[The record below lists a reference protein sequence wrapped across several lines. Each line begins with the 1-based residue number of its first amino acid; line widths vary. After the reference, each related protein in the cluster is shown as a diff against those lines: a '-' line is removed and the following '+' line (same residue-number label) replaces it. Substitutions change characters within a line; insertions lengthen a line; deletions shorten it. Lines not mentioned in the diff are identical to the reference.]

1 MCAIVGRSM
10 LSCRHPPLLPMSF
23 RRLDATHILAT
34 LERLEQRIVER
45 FPDAGLAR
53 VARDLG
59 ALGRECAAE
68 AKSLG
73 TPNGPLRAAAAV
85 LILIMLLAAGT
96 AIWRLWPA
104 GAAILSVADLAQGIE
119 AAINDAVFL
128 GVAVWFLAGVEGR
141 IKRRVALKALHELR
155 SVAHIVDMHQ
165 LTKDPERLMSPAAD
179 TTSSPQRVM
188 SSTDLGR
195 YLDYCSELLSL
206 TSKIAALYVQDFDDT
221 MVLQAVNEIESLTN
235 GLSRKI
241 WQKITIL
248 EAAGA
253 TERPRQ
259 AASIA

>member
-1 MCAIVGRSM
+1 
-10 LSCRHPPLLPMSF
+10 MSF
-23 RRLDATHILAT
+23 RRLDSTHILST

-59 ALGRECAAE
+59 ALGRECAEE
-68 AKSLG
+68 ARSLG
-73 TPNGPLRAAAAV
+73 TPNWPLRAVAAV
-85 LILIMLLAAGT
+85 LILIMLMAAGT

-104 GAAILSVADLAQGIE
+104 GAAARSVAEFVQGIE

-128 GVAVWFLAGVEGR
+128 GVAVWFLASVEGR
-141 IKRRVALKALHELR
+141 IKRRIALKALHELR

-179 TTSSPQRVM
+179 TTSSPSRVM

-206 TSKIAALYVQDFDDT
+206 TSKIAALYVQDFDDS

-248 EAAGA
+248 ESASEPEPLRAAA
-253 TERPRQ
+253 TL
-259 AASIA
+259 A